1 MRLVITRYGALIPWL
16 LEQGYILP
24 REYRRR
30 IHAGPEHVRDT
41 EVITTHVLPLPLM
54 ALAKSVSLIPLAF
67 TVEDKE
73 EPYVTRERI
82 REIACDPVTYVI
94 SKCEPI
100 STPEAPQSALPT

>member
-16 LEQGYILP
+16 YEKQLIERGRYV
-24 REYRRR
+24 RR

-67 TVEDKE
+67 TLEDKE
-73 EPYVTRERI
+73 EPYVTKERI
-82 REIACDPVTYVI
+82 REIAGDPVTYVI
-94 SKCEPI
+94 RKCEPL
-100 STPEAPQSALPT
+100 STLEAPQSALPT